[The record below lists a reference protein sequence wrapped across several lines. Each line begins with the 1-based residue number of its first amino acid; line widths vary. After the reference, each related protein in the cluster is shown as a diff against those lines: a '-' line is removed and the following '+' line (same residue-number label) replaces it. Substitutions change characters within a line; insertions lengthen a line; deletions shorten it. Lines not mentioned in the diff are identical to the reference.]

1 MANSKKTKAQM
12 FAEIKAVAEVAQN
25 EEMVAFLDH
34 QIELATRKRSGSS
47 KPTKNQEKNEEIKEV
62 IKTIL
67 ADKEDGMT
75 VTEILNVLKAEY
87 ADFEVDSN
95 QKVSALV
102 KQMRDAE
109 VVDRVQNGKKVY
121 FVLRAE

>member
-1 MANSKKTKAQM
+1 M

>member
-47 KPTKNQEKNEEIKEV
+47 KPTKNQEKNEEIKGV

-67 ADKEDGMT
+67 ANAESGMT
-75 VTEILNVLKAEY
+75 ATEVLNALKADY
-87 ADFEVDSN
+87 ADFGVDSN
-95 QKVSALV
+95 QKVSALL
-102 KQMRDAE
+102 KQMVDAE
-109 VVDRVQNGKKVY
+109 IVTKSVDKKKSY
-121 FVLRAE
+121 FSIVA